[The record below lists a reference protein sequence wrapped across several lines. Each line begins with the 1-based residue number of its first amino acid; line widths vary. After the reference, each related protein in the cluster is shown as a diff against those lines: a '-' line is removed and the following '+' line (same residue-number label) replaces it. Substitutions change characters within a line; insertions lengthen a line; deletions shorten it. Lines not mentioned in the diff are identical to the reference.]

1 MPGSKWNPSR
11 GRRGRRSKLNLQMLR
26 ELLVL
31 DGGLVRTFRAYRA
44 KLRDLLLEADRG
56 DGRGIFLHFKD

>member
-1 MPGSKWNPSR
+1 
-11 GRRGRRSKLNLQMLR
+11 MLR